1 MKRLASL
8 TSVIAA
14 AVFTV
19 GLMAQGKNFTGKWTQ
34 FDPDPA
40 AAAAGGGGGGGR
52 GGRGMMGGRGGW
64 GQTVTLT
71 QDATSLKVE
80 RTQGQATV
88 TETFKLDGTEGK
100 NTLPAFR
107 EGGAPTEVTYTAKWD
122 GDKLV
127 INTKQSINM
136 QGNAMTIESKREI
149 SLDASGNLVVT
160 TTASGMMG
168 GGGQAPA
175 PVTIKYKKAS

>member
-14 AVFTV
+14 TVFTV
-19 GLMAQGKNFTGKWTQ
+19 GLMAQGKTNFTGKWVQ

-40 AAAAGGGGGGGR
+40 AAAAGGGGGGAR
-52 GGRGMMGGRGGW
+52 GGRGGGRGGW
-64 GQTVTLT
+64 GQTVSLT

-107 EGGAPTEVTYTAKWD
+107 EGGAPTEVAYTAKWD
-122 GDKLV
+122 GAKLV

-136 QGNAMTIESKREI
+136 QGNAMTIESKREL
-149 SLDASGNLVVT
+149 SLDATGNLVVT
-160 TTASGMMG
+160 TTTSGMG
-168 GGGQAPA
+168 GGEAPP
-175 PVTIKYKKAS
+175 PVTVKYKKG